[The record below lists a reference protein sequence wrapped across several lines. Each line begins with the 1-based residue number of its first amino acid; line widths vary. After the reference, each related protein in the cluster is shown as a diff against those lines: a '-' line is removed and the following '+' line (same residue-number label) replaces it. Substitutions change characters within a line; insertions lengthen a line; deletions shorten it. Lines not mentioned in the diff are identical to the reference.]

1 LPACVQ
7 RRRALIASGT
17 VQTIRTRPVIFN
29 SMNGRDQQAIKEGD
43 VMAAARSA
51 EERGMA
57 HLWQAV
63 TEQIADPEG
72 MRVHVMMAQK
82 LLGAGKTCTRLLK

>member
-1 LPACVQ
+1 
-7 RRRALIASGT
+7 
-17 VQTIRTRPVIFN
+17 
-29 SMNGRDQQAIKEGD
+29 MDEHDQQASREGD
-43 VMAAARSA
+43 LMEAAMSA

-72 MRVHVMMAQK
+72 MRVHVLMAQK